1 MSSLATFHIQS
12 AEPASTSAK
21 LNISMY
27 DPFNYY
33 AIGELWLYEY
43 QSSADGQAVT
53 NAAAVKELEEAGSL
67 EVKRMSAS
75 PSDDSVLFTGLAA
88 NKQYSVILGCYDSS
102 GEFVQKDYTTF
113 STAAVNN
120 WLTIAGISW
129 YNVSVTAHIDAASQE
144 LPQEVYGIVV
154 TADSPESVNLND
166 YLSLAQIQ
174 AAEGTDLS
182 AYISGMQ
189 SADGYTCSIATSA
202 LIGEDGSD
210 DESKQYAC
218 VALIGNYSGSWQV
231 IASQTTRNPYY
242 GMSVEQTPEGDESVI
257 VPANPADGN

>member
-88 NKQYSVILGCYDSS
+88 NRQYSVILGCYDSS

-154 TADSPESVNLND
+154 TAEEPESVILPTTASEIRTN
-166 YLSLAQIQ
+166 
-174 AAEGTDLS
+174 GTDLS

-202 LIGEDGSD
+202 LIDEDGSD
-210 DESKQYAC
+210 TEDKKYAC